1 MVIGTGLLGSAFSDY
16 SNKNV
21 VIFASGVS
29 NSHETNKQSFIRE
42 LKLLDNIISNL
53 NNKKLI
59 YFSTVMS
66 GVLDSHYCNHKL
78 YVENYIKDHV
88 ENYIIFKL
96 PQVIGPGG
104 NSNNIFNRLKH
115 RAKHDKEI
123 IIYENI
129 KRSLIDI
136 DDIYKIVKYC
146 ISKTNKEII
155 NIASIEDQSVLEI
168 VKCII
173 SEIKSNSRIKII
185 KDHTV
190 LNPVLSNSKIVDL
203 CIKELKIDE
212 YNYTVRKIKKYL
224 W

>member
-1 MVIGTGLLGSAFSDY
+1 MVIGNGLIGSAFSKY
-16 SNKNV
+16 SNKNA

-29 NSHETNKQSFIRE
+29 NSHETNKQSFTRE
-42 LKLLDNIISNL
+42 LK
-53 NNKKLI
+53 
-59 YFSTVMS
+59 
-66 GVLDSHYCNHKL
+66 
-78 YVENYIKDHV
+78 ENYIKDHV

-115 RAKHDKEI
+115 QAKHDKEI
-123 IIYENI
+123 VVYENI

-136 DDIYKIVKYC
+136 DDIYKIAKYC

-190 LNPVLSNSKIVDL
+190 LNPVLSNSEIVDL

-212 YNYTVRKIKKYL
+212 YNYTVKKIKKYI

>member
-1 MVIGTGLLGSAFSDY
+1 MVIGTGLIGSAFSNY
-16 SNKNV
+16 SNKDV
-21 VIFASGVS
+21 VFFASGVS
-29 NSHETNKQSFIRE
+29 NSHETSKQSFNRE
-42 LKLLDNIISNL
+42 LKLLDTIISNL

-66 GVLDSHYCNHKL
+66 GITNTDYYNHKA
-78 YVENYIKDHV
+78 YIENYIKASV

-96 PQVIGPGG
+96 PQVLGPGG
-104 NSNNIFNRLKH
+104 NPNSIFNNLKH
-115 RAKHDKEI
+115 QAKQNKEI
-123 IIYENI
+123 IVYENI

-136 DDIYKIVKYC
+136 DDVYKIVNYC
-146 ISKTNKEII
+146 ILKTNRKTI

-185 KDHTV
+185 KDHNV
-190 LNPVLSNSKIVDL
+190 LSPVLSNSEIVDL

-212 YNYTVRKIKKYL
+212 YNYTVKKIKKYL
-224 W
+224 